1 MPLSKVMPP
10 KSCSSCPRARDVLM
24 RKSLPS
30 KGCRSLELNAQQR
43 NQNRYAHGEAWGMR
57 GKPRASMHG
66 QHEARMM
73 ERTSSE
79 RSASGPAMRP
89 LVPPID
95 DVLAPSLQQSTNQP
109 FFYCYLSK
117 RWCTYR
123 RRQSPDANAAT
134 RPLYYAPHWLLSTW
148 WSRYRRSSRNQL
160 VRPVPPPPVT
170 FTTIEGKRPLLC

>member
-1 MPLSKVMPP
+1 MPLSKVHF
-10 KSCSSCPRARDVLM
+10 SCPRARDVLM
-24 RKSLPS
+24 RKSLPN

-95 DVLAPSLQQSTNQP
+95 DVLAPSLQSTINHHFFTTCRKDGARTADGKAQTQTQP
-109 FFYCYLSK
+109 RGRSIMHLIGCSALGGLGIVVRPATNSYARC
-117 RWCTYR
+117 R
-123 RRQSPDANAAT
+123 RRPSLSPRSKGSD
-134 RPLYYAPHWLLSTW
+134 LSYADLP
-148 WSRYRRSSRNQL
+148 RR
-160 VRPVPPPPVT
+160 
-170 FTTIEGKRPLLC
+170 

>member
-1 MPLSKVMPP
+1 MHNREIKIVT
-10 KSCSSCPRARDVLM
+10 LM
-24 RKSLPS
+24 VRLGACGVSQGP
-30 KGCRSLELNAQQR
+30 A
-43 NQNRYAHGEAWGMR
+43 YAGTSICM
-57 GKPRASMHG
+57 
-66 QHEARMM
+66 RMM
-73 ERTSSE
+73 ERWNFVL
-79 RSASGPAMRP
+79 RSKRGLQLLVPHGA
-89 LVPPID
+89 LVPPD

>member
-1 MPLSKVMPP
+1 MPLSKVHF
-10 KSCSSCPRARDVLM
+10 SCPRARDVLM
-24 RKSLPS
+24 RKSLPN

-95 DVLAPSLQQSTNQP
+95 DVLAPSLQSTINHHFFTTCRKDGARTADGKAQTQTQP
-109 FFYCYLSK
+109 RGRSIMHLIGCSALGLGLVVRPAINSYARC
-117 RWCTYR
+117 R
-123 RRQSPDANAAT
+123 RR
-134 RPLYYAPHWLLSTW
+134 LS
-148 WSRYRRSSRNQL
+148 SA
-160 VRPVPPPPVT
+160 PPPRS
-170 FTTIEGKRPLLC
+170 EGSDLSYADLPRR